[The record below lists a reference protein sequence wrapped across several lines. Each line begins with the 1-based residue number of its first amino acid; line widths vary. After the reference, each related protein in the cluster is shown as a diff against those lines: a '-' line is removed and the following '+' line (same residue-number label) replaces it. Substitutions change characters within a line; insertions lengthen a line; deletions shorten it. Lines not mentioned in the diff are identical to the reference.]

1 MMIMMN
7 CVCCMVDLMDHGLA
21 LLPAGTIV
29 RDPHHGESRTWDK
42 QDLHLCRT
50 WVHDLL
56 NEVLH
61 KW

>member
-7 CVCCMVDLMDHGLA
+7 CVCCMADLMDHGLA

-42 QDLHLCRT
+42 
-50 WVHDLL
+50 
-56 NEVLH
+56 
-61 KW
+61 